1 MGIEG
6 RNLFFKWKTCYK
18 TFNLRSCFDYFKR
31 LNRKRLATFL
41 TFLIITFFTCN
52 SFSQTSLQPIGQWR
66 EHLPYYPTQQ
76 VVQGNNE
83 MFAATTYNVFSVD
96 ENNTITRYSKV
107 TGLNDIGVNA
117 IGWDSTSNQLVIGY
131 SNSNIDVLKGRTVKN
146 IGDVKR
152 SNVSGD
158 KTIYSVYCKNKKAY
172 LCTGLG
178 VIVADLEKYE
188 IADTWIIGNNGKQV
202 KVNGLT
208 TDGNFLYAA
217 TDEGLKRASITANN
231 IADYRNWNSILKGAA
246 RMVMN
251 VSDKIVFLKNDS
263 IFIQTGNTFNVLY
276 ADAAWP
282 IVSINA
288 SNGKLLV
295 CQRTS
300 NGSSR
305 VLVLNT
311 AGVIEKTLAQQNI
324 ISYPK
329 WATLKDNE
337 VWVADFFAGLSKFG
351 SSVERY
357 VPDGPIGTAS
367 GDMIVSNHTLYAA
380 AGEVNSAWNYQ
391 YNRNGIYILK
401 DDKWDYKGYY
411 NTPIFDSVFDF
422 ITLAIDPV
430 NQSIWAGSYGGG
442 LVNITDNNQIKIYKQ
457 NYLQSATGDPASY
470 RVSGLAFDKNNNL
483 WISNYGAAQNLAVRK
498 PDGSFKSFNIP
509 FFHLENAVSQ
519 IVVDDANQLWIVS
532 PKGNGVFVYN
542 YGNSI
547 ESNADDNWKYF
558 KAGTGNGNLPSN
570 DVYCLAKDKN
580 GFIWIGTS
588 KGIGIVQC
596 SEQVFTT
603 TACEAVLPVVQQDR
617 FAGYLF
623 QNEEV
628 RTIAVDGANRKW
640 VGTSNG
646 VWLIS
651 PEGDKTIYRFTEDN
665 SPLLSNDVKK
675 ITIDP
680 TNGEVYIATFKG
692 ICSFRSTAT
701 ETNATSENKV
711 LVFPNPVPPGY
722 NGTIAIRG
730 VPENSSVKI
739 AELNGR
745 LVYETRSLGGQAVW
759 NGRNYKGEKVASGV
773 YIVLIKDDNGQERMA
788 TKIVIA
794 SGR

>member
-1 MGIEG
+1 MCIEG
-6 RNLFFKWKTCYK
+6 RNFFFDRKTYYK
-18 TFNLRSCFDYFKR
+18 ILHSGSCLNCFQR
-31 LNRKRLATFL
+31 LNATQFAGL
-41 TFLIITFFTCN
+41 LPFILITFFAHS
-52 SFSQTSLQPIGQWR
+52 SFSQTNLQPVGQWR
-66 EHLPYYPTQQ
+66 EHLPYYPTIQ
-76 VVQGNNE
+76 VVQANNE
-83 MFAATTYNVFSVD
+83 MYAATTYNVFSVD

-117 IGWDSTSNQLVIGY
+117 IGWDSVSSQLVIGY

-146 IGDVKR
+146 ISDVKR
-152 SNVSGD
+152 SNISGD
-158 KTIYSVYCKNKKAY
+158 KTIYYVYCKNKKAY

-178 VIVADLEKYE
+178 IVVADLDKYE

-202 KVNGLT
+202 KVNGIATL
-208 TDGNFLYAA
+208 GNTIYAA
-217 TDEGLKRASITANN
+217 TEDGLKSASINSNN
-231 IADYRNWNSILKGAA
+231 LTDYRNWNYIVSGAI
-246 RMVMN
+246 RMVMTVN
-251 VSDKIVFLKNDS
+251 DRTVILKNDS
-263 IFIQTGNTFNVLY
+263 IFLQNGNSWSLLY
-276 ADAAWP
+276 ADASWP
-282 IVSINA
+282 IVNINA

-311 AGVIEKTLAQQNI
+311 LGVIEKTLAQPNV

-351 SSVERY
+351 STVERY
-357 VPDGPIGTAS
+357 VPDGPTGTAS
-367 GDMIVSNHTLYAA
+367 GDMIVSNNTLYAA
-380 AGEVNSAWNYQ
+380 AGEVNGAWNYQ

-401 DDKWDYKGYY
+401 DDRWDYKGYY

-422 ITLAIDPV
+422 ITLATDPL
-430 NQSIWAGSYGGG
+430 NQSLWAGSYGGG
-442 LVNITDNNQIKIYKQ
+442 LVNIAANNQIKIYKQ
-457 NYLQSATGDPASY
+457 NYLQATIGDPTSY
-470 RVSGLAFDKNNNL
+470 RVSGLAFDKNSNL
-483 WISNYGAAQNLAVRK
+483 WISNYGAAQDLAVRK

-519 IVVDDANQLWIVS
+519 IVVDDENQLWIVS
-532 PKGNGVFVYN
+532 PKGNGVFIYS

-547 ESNADDNWKYF
+547 ESTADDNWKYF
-558 KAGTGNGNLPSN
+558 RAGAGNGNLPGN

-596 SEQVFTT
+596 PEQVFTT
-603 TACEAVLPVVQQDR
+603 STCEAVLPVVQQDR

-628 RTIAVDGANRKW
+628 RAIAVDGANRKW

-646 VWLIS
+646 IWLIS

-680 TNGEVYIATFKG
+680 ATGEVYIATFKG

-701 ETNATSENKV
+701 ETNVTSENKV
-711 LVFPNPVPPGY
+711 LVFPNPVPTGY

-745 LVYETRSLGGQAVW
+745 LVFETRSLGGQAVW
-759 NGRNYKGEKVASGV
+759 NGRNYKGEKAASGV
-773 YIVLIKDDNGQERMA
+773 YLVLIKDDNGMERIA
-788 TKIVIA
+788 TKVVIV